1 MKIHPRLKTN
11 TAKLFYSNSFFK
23 ILSFAFLPYFL
34 YQMEKDE
41 FTEFNVLV
49 QITVLISVLC
59 SCYKEFFAKSY
70 LISLKNKT
78 LSLNLDFNKF
88 LFLTLFFF
96 LSIFTFF
103 FVFQVDSIIFKQFN
117 FVEAN
122 YKKTIIFFLVFF
134 FSFDLLL
141 STFLYNEQKIKNLFL
156 YNLALFIIINLSSII
171 FFFLFENF
179 NKAYLRLLAM
189 IIAYFIVC
197 TYYFVY
203 VKKKY
208 NLFINFYLNFKT
220 LNFNI
225 FIFLT
230 LNAFFIFISLFD
242 KFAIYNKF
250 GTDLLSEYY
259 LVLLF
264 CVPAQLF
271 ISSVN
276 QGLLPQMYNNNF
288 LVSNLF
294 FLNKVK
300 KLLVALVTFY
310 FATYFLIILLLKT
323 NFIPNNYTNVPN
335 LFLAIFFGFSILN
348 ILPLINNF
356 LIKNNF
362 YNNLYL
368 FNFAIIFIQ
377 FFIFTYFIHVMNIF
391 LILSLYSISLLV
403 FFFLEILFLKKC
415 VYGKY

>member
-11 TAKLFYSNSFFK
+11 TAKLFFSNSFFK
-23 ILSFAFLPYFL
+23 ILSFVFLPYFL
-34 YQMEKDE
+34 YQMDKGE

-70 LISLKNKT
+70 LISLQNKT
-78 LSLNLDFNKF
+78 LSLNLDFNQF
-88 LFLTLFFF
+88 LVLTLFFF

-134 FSFDLLL
+134 LSFDLLL

-242 KFAIYNKF
+242 KFAIHKNF

-264 CVPAQLF
+264 CIPAQLF

-276 QGLLPQMYNNNF
+276 QGLLPQMYSNNF
-288 LVSNLF
+288 SDLNLF
-294 FLNKVK
+294 FFNKVK
-300 KLLVALVTFY
+300 KLLVALFTFY
-310 FATYFLIILLLKT
+310 FATYLLIILLLKIK
-323 NFIPNNYTNVPN
+323 FIPNNYTNVPN
-335 LFLAIFFGFSILN
+335 LFLVIFFGFSIVN

-362 YNNLYL
+362 YKNLYL
-368 FNFAIIFIQ
+368 FNFSIIIAQ
-377 FFIFTYFIHVMNIF
+377 FLIFTYFIHVMNIF

-403 FFFLEILFLKKC
+403 ILFLEILFLKNIY
-415 VYGKY
+415 VKY